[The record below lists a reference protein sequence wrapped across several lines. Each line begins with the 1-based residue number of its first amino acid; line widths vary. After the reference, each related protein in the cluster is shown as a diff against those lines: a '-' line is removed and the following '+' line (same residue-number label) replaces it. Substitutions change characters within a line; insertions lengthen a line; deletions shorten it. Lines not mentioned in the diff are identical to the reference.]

1 MHEEHIRDMVNQC
14 TVGKLLGIEVYE
26 VGHGIAKGR
35 LTMRAELLNMFGMPH
50 GGVLFTFADQ
60 VAAACGNTLG
70 KQAVAVECTIHF
82 VRPATGESEL
92 LAEAVLTHTSRSIGR
107 MDVKVTTRNGDTV
120 ALMHQ
125 LFFIKE
131 KEHAVPPSEHS

>member
-1 MHEEHIRDMVNQC
+1 MHEEHVKAMVNQC
-14 TVGKLLGIEVYE
+14 TVAKLLGIEVYE
-26 VGHGIAKGR
+26 VGYGIARGR
-35 LTMRAELLNMFGMPH
+35 LAMRPELLNMFGMPH

-70 KQAVAVECTIHF
+70 KQAVALESTIHF
-82 VRPATGESEL
+82 VKPARGEKEL
-92 LAEAVLTHTSRSIGR
+92 LAEAVLTHASKSIGR
-107 MDVKVTTRNGDTV
+107 MDVKVTTRNGDAV

-131 KEHAVPPSEHS
+131 KEHEVPPSEHI